1 MDSFGLNGKLS
12 LSESPEDGR
21 RRYFDEANEFDLKQ
35 ILTNPDGLD
44 PYYQLCP
51 SSIRTE
57 DLDGT
62 IEAFKKF
69 YRGTSARYFKK
80 YYLTLAKSK

>member
-1 MDSFGLNGKLS
+1 MMDSFGLNGKLS

-35 ILTNPDGLD
+35 ILTNTYGLD
-44 PYYQLCP
+44 TYYQLCP

-69 YRGTSARYFKK
+69 
-80 YYLTLAKSK
+80 